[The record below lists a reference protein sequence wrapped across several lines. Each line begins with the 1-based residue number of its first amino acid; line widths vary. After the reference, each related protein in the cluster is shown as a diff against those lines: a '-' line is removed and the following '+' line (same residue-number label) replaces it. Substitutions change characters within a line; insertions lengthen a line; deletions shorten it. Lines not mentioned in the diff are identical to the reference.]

1 MAKRDYYET
10 LGISKGSS
18 DADIKK
24 AFRSKA
30 RELHPDKNSGSA
42 KAEAEK
48 NPAES
53 EAGDDNVNKDD
64 GDIVDADF
72 EDLDD
77 QKK

>member
-1 MAKRDYYET
+1 MKALKEVLESDDAEKINARSQDLTEASMK
-10 LGISKGSS
+10 LGEAIY
-18 DADIKK
+18 
-24 AFRSKA
+24 
-30 RELHPDKNSGSA
+30 

-48 NPAES
+48 NPGDTGAP
-53 EAGDDNVNKDD
+53 DDNLAKDD

>member
-1 MAKRDYYET
+1 MCIRDSDDAEKISARSQDLT
-10 LGISKGSS
+10 EASMKLGEAIY
-18 DADIKK
+18 
-24 AFRSKA
+24 
-30 RELHPDKNSGSA
+30 

-48 NPAES
+48 NPSES
-53 EAGDDNVNKDD
+53 GSPDENLNKDD

>member
-1 MAKRDYYET
+1 MKALKEVLEGDDAEKINARSQDLTEASMK
-10 LGISKGSS
+10 LGEAIY
-18 DADIKK
+18 
-24 AFRSKA
+24 
-30 RELHPDKNSGSA
+30 

-48 NPAES
+48 NPADPSAS
-53 EAGDDNVNKDD
+53 EDNIDKDD

>member
-30 RELHPDKNSGSA
+30 RELHPDKNS
-42 KAEAEK
+42 EALK
-48 NPAES
+48 R
-53 EAGDDNVNKDD
+53 
-64 GDIVDADF
+64 
-72 EDLDD
+72 
-77 QKK
+77 KKSLKP

>member
-1 MAKRDYYET
+1 MRNALKGTDVEEIT
-10 LGISKGSS
+10 KKTQDLVQASMKLGEAIY
-18 DADIKK
+18 
-24 AFRSKA
+24 
-30 RELHPDKNSGSA
+30 